1 MILEELFNE
10 FDLTESP
17 FSEKESQLFD
27 HYFEKILIKRN
38 TFLIRE
44 GEQEKYSYF
53 IYKGMLRCW
62 VPDQNGCER
71 TFWFCK
77 EGSFSLSNIAFTL
90 KERSTF
96 NVQTLVDCEIYRIDH
111 KKAIE
116 LYKAIPELK
125 IVFEN
130 LTARLLDRLLKRNI
144 DLIKYDSKQ
153 YYLNMIDEFGV
164 MLNYI
169 PLKDIASY
177 LGITPQALSRI
188 RKRFFLT

>member
-1 MILEELFNE
+1 MIIEKLFNE

-27 HYFEKILIKRN
+27 HYFEKTLIKRN

-53 IYKGMLRCW
+53 IYKGILRCW
-62 VPDQNGCER
+62 VPDQNGNER
-71 TFWFCK
+71 TFWFCR

-90 KERSTF
+90 KEKSTF
-96 NVQTLVDCEIYRIDH
+96 NVQTLVDCEVYRINH
-111 KKAIE
+111 KTASE
-116 LYKAIPELK
+116 LYEAIPDLK
-125 IVFEN
+125 TVFEN
-130 LTARLLDRLLKRNI
+130 LTARLLDRFLKRNI

-169 PLKDIASY
+169 PLKDVASY

-188 RKRFFLT
+188 RKRIF